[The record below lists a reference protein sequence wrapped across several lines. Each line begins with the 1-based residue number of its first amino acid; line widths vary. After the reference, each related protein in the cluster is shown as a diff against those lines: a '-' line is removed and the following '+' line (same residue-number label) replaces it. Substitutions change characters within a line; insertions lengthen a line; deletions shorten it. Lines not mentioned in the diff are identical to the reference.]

1 MLTYSYYKLTGAKE
15 CVLIWW
21 LPHWIFD
28 LKKGYEAVRYF
39 LSFPYTAD
47 IIKSLCFRF
56 LLVKKRLLLRC
67 NMTANGEGKQ
77 GGKDGHVVIFP
88 ISASCVCP
96 LRLGEAL
103 SL

>member
-1 MLTYSYYKLTGAKE
+1 M
-15 CVLIWW
+15 LIWW
-21 LPHWIFD
+21 LSHWIFD

-96 LRLGEAL
+96 LRLGDAL

>member
-1 MLTYSYYKLTGAKE
+1 MLTYSYYKLTAARE

-47 IIKSLCFRF
+47 IIKRVF
-56 LLVKKRLLLRC
+56 
-67 NMTANGEGKQ
+67 
-77 GGKDGHVVIFP
+77 
-88 ISASCVCP
+88 ASVFY
-96 LRLGEAL
+96 
-103 SL
+103 